1 VSARDV
7 TREAVAALGGRCGWR
22 WWLPLALYLA
32 VAAFTRLSFEPPAS
46 GSWWPNTA
54 AAAVYLTATQLQV
67 LMLWRAAAE
76 HVRAGGARVP
86 AFAVA
91 SVSMVV
97 FPQVM
102 VALSTVAANLELAWV
117 GTQGPRVFPL
127 AADHGVAGTTMQA
140 GIIAALAVVAL
151 TWGTACV
158 SLVVLLA
165 AAWRWV
171 GFLVGLVIGSTLFVA
186 LLALVTSLPLPLPAR
201 LTFAV
206 LSVVMLVPLWFVF
219 ARIPAGA
226 GVPTSSQPKTP
237 SHLPSPQH
245 PGQ

>member
-1 VSARDV
+1 
-7 TREAVAALGGRCGWR
+7 
-22 WWLPLALYLA
+22 
-32 VAAFTRLSFEPPAS
+32 
-46 GSWWPNTA
+46 
-54 AAAVYLTATQLQV
+54 
-67 LMLWRAAAE
+67 M
-76 HVRAGGARVP
+76 
-86 AFAVA
+86 
-91 SVSMVV
+91 
-97 FPQVM
+97 
-102 VALSTVAANLELAWV
+102 
-117 GTQGPRVFPL
+117 
-127 AADHGVAGTTMQA
+127 
-140 GIIAALAVVAL
+140 